1 MCVKCLLWKLN
12 FQFVHFMAECFL
24 PLSHISLSLSLCCC
38 RYCYCCCTKTTNKN
52 MRQYKTTLTKTAQ
65 CRLSR
70 GKGRRHWWKW
80 RQPQCQHISH
90 KYKYLLMP
98 HAGDTTE
105 SSAGRLRLWILR
117 VEARNG
123 RRQTQTE
130 IEAEK
135 AAMLAAL
142 LTHFP

>member
-1 MCVKCLLWKLN
+1 
-12 FQFVHFMAECFL
+12 
-24 PLSHISLSLSLCCC
+24 
-38 RYCYCCCTKTTNKN
+38 
-52 MRQYKTTLTKTAQ
+52 MRAT
-65 CRLSR
+65 
-70 GKGRRHWWKW
+70 
-80 RQPQCQHISH
+80 RQRAARVG
-90 KYKYLLMP
+90 YAY
-98 HAGDTTE
+98 E
-105 SSAGRLRLWILR
+105 LR